1 MRQMQKVLWSK
12 GALLTPQHLQLH
24 DRFLEE
30 LVGFDLQALT
40 YAPWGYARLAVDRDA
55 LAGGAL
61 VLAEARGLLPDGTPF
76 DVPASDPAPPPKPL
90 EPHWAPDAP
99 WLDVHLALPEHRVGA
114 RNVASA
120 AVGGARYRAE
130 LTLRRDENTGLAEK
144 PVQLARRNLMVLAG
158 GETREGNVS
167 MPLARVVRGPG
178 GALQLDPAFVPPL
191 VDIVASEHVLGM
203 VRRLVEL
210 LSARGATLAGLRRQR
225 NQGLAD
231 FGVSDVANF
240 WLLYTVNTHLPL
252 FRHIY
257 ETRRGHPAQLF
268 AAMSALAGALTTFST
283 RVHPRTLPSYDHNQA
298 GPPLAALDETIRE
311 LLETVVPANHV
322 ALPLRQVEPSVYAT
336 AIDQDRY
343 LAAPQM
349 YLALSAAVRPDEV
362 ARRAPGLVKVS
373 SADQLERLIRQA
385 LPGLGLKHVP
395 TPPSALPIKLD
406 YQYFL
411 LDRSGAEWDAIRRAR
426 NLAAYVPSELPEPQ
440 LELVILLPQTP

>member
-12 GALLTPQHLQLH
+12 GALLTPQHLQIH

-30 LVGFDLQALT
+30 LVGFDLHALT
-40 YAPWGYARLAVDRDA
+40 FAPWGFARLSVDLDA

-61 VLAEARGLLPDGTPF
+61 VLAEAAGILPDGTPF
-76 DVPASDPAPPPKPL
+76 DIPGADAAPPPKLL
-90 EPHWAPDAP
+90 EQHWGPDAP
-99 WLDVHLALPEHRVGA
+99 WLDVHLALPEHRVGG
-114 RNVASA
+114 RNVAS
-120 AVGGARYRAE
+120 GPLSGTRYRAE
-130 LTLRRDENTGLAEK
+130 LVLRRDENTGLAEK
-144 PVQLARRNLMVLAG
+144 PLQLAQRNLGVLAG
-158 GETREGNVS
+158 SEALEGSVS

-178 GALQLDPAFVPPL
+178 GTLVLDPGFVPPL
-191 VDIVASEHVLGM
+191 VDVAASEHVMAM

-210 LSARGATLAGLRRQR
+210 LSARSAALSGLRRQR
-225 NQGLAD
+225 NQGLAE

-240 WLLYTVNTHLPL
+240 WLLYTVNTHLPI

-283 RVHPRTLPSYDHNQA
+283 RIHLRTLPSYDHGQA
-298 GPPLAALDETIRE
+298 GPALTQLDATIRE

-322 ALPLRQVEPSVYAT
+322 ALPLRRTEPSVYAT

-349 YLALSAAVRPDEV
+349 YLAINCGARPDEV
-362 ARRAPGLVKVS
+362 ARRAPGLVKLS
-373 SADQLERLIRQA
+373 SANQLERLIRQA
-385 LPGLGLKHVP
+385 LPGLPLKHVP
-395 TPPSALPIKLD
+395 TPPNALPVKLD

-411 LDRSGAEWDAIRRAR
+411 LDRSGTEWDAIRRAR
-426 NLAAYVPSELPEPQ
+426 NLAAYVPSDLPEPQ
-440 LELVILLPQTP
+440 LELVILLPEGV

>member
-12 GALLTPQHLQLH
+12 GALLTPQHMQIH

-30 LVGFDLQALT
+30 LVGFDLHALT
-40 YAPWGYARLAVDRDA
+40 FAPWGYARLAIDLDA

-61 VLAEARGLLPDGTPF
+61 VLSEAVGLLPDGTPF
-76 DVPASDPAPPPKPL
+76 DVPGADTAPPPKLL

-99 WLDVHLALPEHRVGA
+99 WLDVHLALPEHRVGG
-114 RNVASA
+114 RNVGSGPSA
-120 AVGGARYRAE
+120 GTRYRAE
-130 LTLRRDENTGLAEK
+130 LVMRRDENTGLAEK
-144 PVQLARRNLMVLAG
+144 PLQLAHRNLGVLAG
-158 GETREGNVS
+158 SEALEGSVS
-167 MPLARVVRGPG
+167 MPLARVVRGPA
-178 GALQLDPAFVPPL
+178 GALQLDPSFVPPL
-191 VDIVASEHVLGM
+191 VNLSASEHVMGM

-210 LSARGATLAGLRRQR
+210 LSARSATLSGLRRQR

-240 WLLYTVNTHLPL
+240 WLLYTVNTHLPI

-283 RVHPRTLPSYDHNQA
+283 RVHPRSLPGYDHNQA
-298 GPPLAALDETIRE
+298 GPALAELDSVIRE

-322 ALPLRQVEPSVYAT
+322 ALPLRQTEPTVYAT

-349 YLALSAAVRPDEV
+349 YLAMSCALRADEL

-373 SADQLERLIRQA
+373 SGDQLERLIRQA
-385 LPGLGLKHVP
+385 LPGVPLRHVP

-411 LDRSGAEWDAIRRAR
+411 LDRAGPDWEAVRRAR
-426 NLAAYVPSELPEPQ
+426 NLAAYVPSDFPDPQ
-440 LELVILLPQTP
+440 LELVILLPEGA